1 MFLINTARGSVVD
14 EKALVRALD
23 EKWIKGAGIDVI
35 EDELFFNLPKFLI
48 CISFSKLKL
57 ANKVGLS

>member
-23 EKWIKGAGIDVI
+23 EKWIKEAGIDVI
-35 EDELFFNLPKFLI
+35 EDELFFNLPAQVLNLYKF
-48 CISFSKLKL
+48 
-57 ANKVGLS
+57 

>member
-23 EKWIKGAGIDVI
+23 EKWIKGTGIDVI
-35 EDELFFNLPKFLI
+35 EDELFFNLPAQVLNLYKF
-48 CISFSKLKL
+48 
-57 ANKVGLS
+57 